1 MTLSLFTK
9 ALFGGAKSGD
19 PQSGSGIGAA
29 GYVLSGILLAA
40 LLMIRIADPGVVES
54 ARLQVFDLYQR
65 IQPREKTSRLVVNVD
80 IDEKSMAEI
89 GQWPWPRSVLAR
101 LVERLTAMGAV
112 VIGFDAMF
120 PEPDRLSPPM
130 LARSLPGLGEQAREA
145 LAGQPSNETLFADA
159 MRKSRVVLA
168 RAAETQAI
176 PVPADKVPAKM
187 AIARIGGDPAPFL
200 LDYPSMVRSLP
211 KLEQAARGLG
221 HISFGPEA
229 DGVVRRVPL
238 LVKVGDKDAGDEEE
252 EMVPALAVEM
262 LRVATGQSTI
272 AVKSDDAG
280 VSAVVVGGV
289 SIATDRDARKW
300 VYFTRPKTLAR
311 VSAADVIAGRA
322 APDSIKG
329 KLVLVGTSAAG
340 LKDLRPT
347 PAADAM
353 PGVEVHA
360 QLLDAIL
367 SRAALVRP
375 NYALGAEI
383 VLLLLIGLFVI
394 ILTPRIGALATLASF
409 VAVTTAL
416 AGGSW
421 YLYDAQG
428 TLIDVSYSVAG
439 AFIVFAV
446 ITFEKYVREESGR
459 KVIRS
464 AFDHYL
470 SPALVARLAEDP
482 KQLTLGGETREMTI
496 MFSDVRGFTAI
507 SERTSAEDLT
517 RLVNMI
523 MTRLTDEVLAHNG
536 TIDKYIGDCLMA
548 FWNAPLHDPD
558 HARNACMAA
567 LGMIES
573 MKGLNDELQREF
585 AAGGSGLPANVAVG
599 VGLNTG
605 ECLVGNMGSTHR
617 FNYSVL
623 GDTVNLS
630 ARLEGQTAYYGCP
643 IIIGE
648 EVARQAADL
657 ALLEIDL
664 IRVKGKAE
672 PSRIFALLGD
682 ANMRST
688 PAFEDLTDP
697 HGEMLQ
703 AYRARDWPLAAQRAE
718 FCRAH
723 CGDFPLEY
731 FYALYAER
739 IRDFAIVDPSAD
751 WDGVF
756 VAEKK

>member
-1 MTLSLFTK
+1 MTFSLFTK
-9 ALFGGAKSGD
+9 ALFGSAKSGN

-29 GYVLSGILLAA
+29 GYVLAGLLLAA
-40 LLMIRIADPGVVES
+40 LLVIRVADPGVVES

-65 IQPREKTSRLVVNVD
+65 IQPRENTSRLVVNVD

-101 LVERLTAMGAV
+101 LVDRLTAMGAV

-120 PEPDRLSPPM
+120 PEPDRLSPPL
-130 LARSLPGLGEQAREA
+130 LARSLPGLGAQARGA
-145 LAGQPSNETLFADA
+145 LAGQPSNEALFADA

-168 RAAETQAI
+168 RAAETQA
-176 PVPADKVPAKM
+176 VPAPTEKVPAKT
-187 AIARIGGDPAPFL
+187 AIARIGGDPARFL
-200 LDYPSMVRSLP
+200 LAYPSMVRNLP
-211 KLEQAARGLG
+211 ELELAAKGLG
-221 HISFGPEA
+221 NVTFGPEA

-238 LVKVGDKDAGDEEE
+238 LVNVGGET
-252 EMVPALAVEM
+252 VPALAVEM
-262 LRVATGQSTI
+262 LRVATGQSAI
-272 AVKSDDAG
+272 AVKSDAAG
-280 VSAVVVGGV
+280 VSAIVVGGV

-300 VYFTRPKTLAR
+300 VYFSPPRTQDY
-311 VSAADVIAGRA
+311 VSAGDILKARA
-322 APDSIKG
+322 APDRIKG
-329 KLVLVGTSAAG
+329 KLVLIGTSAAG

-347 PAADAM
+347 PVSAAM

-367 SRAALVRP
+367 SRADLVRP

-383 VLLLLIGLFVI
+383 ILLLLIGLLVI

-409 VAVTTAL
+409 SAVTAAL
-416 AGGSW
+416 AAGSW
-421 YLYDAQG
+421 YLFAAQG
-428 TLIDVSYSVAG
+428 TLIDVSYSAAG
-439 AFIVFAV
+439 AFAVFAV
-446 ITFEKYVREESGR
+446 ITFDKYMREESGR

-558 HARNACMAA
+558 HARNACIAA

-585 AAGGSGLPANVAVG
+585 AGGGSSLPANVAVG

-643 IIIGE
+643 IVIGE
-648 EVARQAADL
+648 EVAQQAADL
-657 ALLEIDL
+657 ALLEVDL

-682 ANMRST
+682 AAVRNT
-688 PAFEDLTDP
+688 PAFEDLTGP
-697 HGEMLQ
+697 HGEMLL

-723 CGDFPLEY
+723 CGDFPLEH
-731 FYALYAER
+731 FYALYGER
-739 IRDFAIVDPSAD
+739 IRDFGIEEPGED